1 MTYAQEKITIL
12 HMQGEQKAQY
22 SKKRG
27 QISVVLGAYGL
38 LRGPRDFWV
47 FLCMSCIYAKK
58 DYAYCQESKPSP

>member
-1 MTYAQEKITIL
+1 
-12 HMQGEQKAQY
+12 MQGEQKAQY